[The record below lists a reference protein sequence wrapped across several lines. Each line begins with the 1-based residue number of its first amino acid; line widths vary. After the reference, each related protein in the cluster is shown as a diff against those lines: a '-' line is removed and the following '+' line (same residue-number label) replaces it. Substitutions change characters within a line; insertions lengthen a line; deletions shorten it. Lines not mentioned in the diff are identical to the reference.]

1 MNPIRSQLTCAGLA
15 ILSVSLFAQLA
26 TGSQQPRDQGG
37 ALTAT
42 TPDRR
47 RVVLNADGTWRFDK
61 GEQDAKKIVN
71 AHGLTFELVTA
82 KRTRSSVVVFF
93 SITSNDEDRTLQIS
107 SGIAGPIAT
116 AIDEAGN
123 TTDAS
128 CCKASIGNQQVY
140 SMLAADVPTKASLRF
155 DSIPDRVKRI
165 RRLSLPCLV
174 NSRSFDLVF
183 RDINID

>member
-1 MNPIRSQLTCAGLA
+1 MSPIRSQLICSALV
-15 ILSVSLFAQLA
+15 ILSVSLLSQLA
-26 TGSQQPRDQGG
+26 LGLQQAHGKG

-42 TPDRR
+42 TPDGR
-47 RVVLNADGTWRFDK
+47 RVVLNADGTWRFAKD
-61 GEQDAKKIVN
+61 EQDGKKIVN
-71 AHGLTFELVTA
+71 AEGLTFELVDA
-82 KRTRSSVVVFF
+82 KRTRSGVVFFF
-93 SITSNDEDRTLQIS
+93 SITSNDEDRMLQIS
-107 SGIAGPIAT
+107 SGITGPTAT

-128 CCKASIGNQQVY
+128 CCKATIGNQQVY

-155 DSIPDRVKRI
+155 DSIPDRVKKI

-183 RDINID
+183 RDINIE